1 MRQMRRK
8 PGSASARQAAR
19 GFTLIELITV
29 IGILGILAVAGGGAV
44 LTSIDSIR
52 TNAAA
57 ARLTSDVRL
66 MQRIAMASGLRTW
79 VVLSTGSNNYQL
91 FMEDPSNPGKAGR
104 QAFTHPSSQDTGV
117 IQFGTGDFSNVVISN
132 VSVNSTSE
140 IEFDSLGVPHD
151 GAGNPLTTIGQVT
164 LSGGATITVYPVS
177 GMVERT

>member
-1 MRQMRRK
+1 MRRK

-91 FMEDPSNPGKAGR
+91 FMEDPSNPGKGGR

-117 IQFGTGDFSNVVISN
+117 IQFGTGDFSKVVISN
-132 VSVNSTSE
+132 VSINSTSE

-164 LSGGATITVYPVS
+164 LSGGATISVYPVS